1 MNFLES
7 VAGVSGPTHVDRE
20 IDLPGG
26 KKLFRFRKLLAGE
39 AEGLFSNFKKDQ
51 INRGFRDSV
60 VTLVVSVLEK
70 NPDSDELVEIKPSKG
85 DAAKLHN
92 DVSMVLFNV
101 ATEVNALAG
110 DEKKS
115 DPEDESGSGT
125 S

>member
-20 IDLPGG
+20 IELPGG
-26 KKLFRFRKLLAGE
+26 KKWFRFRKLLAGE
-39 AEGLFSNFKKDQ
+39 AEGLFANFKKDQ
-51 INRGFRDSV
+51 VNRGFRDNV
-60 VTLVVSVLEK
+60 VGMVVSVLEK
-70 NPDSDELVEIKPSKG
+70 SPDTDEMIEIKPAKG

-92 DVSMVLFNV
+92 DVSMVLFNH

-125 S
+125 A